1 MTGRKKNIYLAVS
14 VLFIGLLIMVGT
26 FSYWTWV
33 SSENKNIVFNTAK
46 GLADY
51 IIYDSGESKFVGD
64 FKVGDSYTEGVHT
77 TVSIYKKEEASKAM
91 LYATIYMKV
100 NSIGNNLSNTK
111 GLKWVITEGDST
123 NTGNVLAEGNFIG
136 AKAKDEFIILPSIEV
151 TTSKKE
157 YTVWIWLDSKY
168 ATSDMG
174 GETLDT
180 IVWTQVDQ
188 VIEDSFEITRL
199 SNNYQIINATVV
211 NATKN
216 IVSYAI
222 TNSNVEPSDWVNI
235 TDEEQSRIYTL
246 EYAVSSAGT
255 YYVWFKDTAGKIIN
269 KSIEISEVNNNKPSC
284 TFSEFDPVTINNGD
298 TSKITLTCMDSTGL
312 IGTGDITKDNLVLS
326 NEVID
331 ISKIEKENIDNGYK
345 YIITVTAKSNTGNVT
360 IKLNNN
366 ILINSIGNGNDAVTS
381 NKLGI
386 TSTFSITYK
395 DVENTEFSGIHE
407 EEYPQTYESGI
418 ITPLDIPSK
427 KGYTFNGYYLS
438 SDGSGDRIAKIS
450 EDQTGNITLYAK
462 WIDDPPYGVANL
474 SLNDGVF
481 TLSLS
486 NYGDDGSGLTDTF
499 GFALISTGTCETATY
514 ENITATSKTY
524 SDNFIENTTYYGCIK
539 LTDNSG
545 NIAYLT
551 SIGLTYTKAKI
562 YTTHGEYTITVP
574 ATGIYKIE
582 LWGAQGGGTNGGN
595 GAYTAG
601 TINFNK
607 NEILKFYVG
616 GSGDSNGIG
625 GYNGG
630 GNAGVLAVNNDG
642 GGGSTDVRYIET
654 TTNSRIM
661 VAAGGGG
668 ANANGSNTAGIG
680 KTGGAGGGLSGYAG
694 TSVISKMFGNG
705 GTQIS
710 GGAKGQTSRIPGTD
724 GSFFAGGVGGISK
737 VTPTT
742 SGGAGGGSG
751 YYGGGSGE
759 ACQKNCGGSGGGGS
773 SYISGHTGCV
783 AITSSDSI
791 TPKTGCTTG
800 TSNNLCS
807 IHYSGKSFTNTV
819 MIDGSGYAWTNSKGS
834 LQQMP
839 NPSDGYFTSGSGK
852 TGDGAAR
859 ITFIS
864 TTTIKLIYD
873 NNGGD
878 GCNAKSIVTGSKYG
892 ELCTPTRDGYK
903 FVGWYTESS
912 DGNEITE
919 NDEITVTEEQTIY
932 AHWEE
937 LTKPMITFTPNGN
950 DSYKNGT
957 INTIINV
964 FKGSASLDLSSLK
977 YIYSTDINA
986 TPNIYFIRG
995 EEVKLENS
1003 TGIYYLI
1010 ASACDISGNCTKEI
1024 SNPFYVDNILP
1035 IGMMTLSF
1043 ESGYINVNVDAVD
1056 NDSGIKEYGYLIQ
1069 KDNTTCPT
1077 SGYTSSTNNNYFLA
1091 AYEEG
1096 NYTACVKVID
1106 KAGNAG
1112 YISNNIN
1119 LDIRS
1124 ITYKDVGNVEFSGAH
1139 EDDYPLAYNVGE
1151 TTTLDSPT
1159 KIGYTFYGYYLNSDG
1174 SGNQITEISSTE
1186 NSNITLYAKWVDDVA
1201 PYGIANLSLIDGI
1214 FTLSLFNYGDDG
1226 VGLTDTFGFTLISTG
1241 TCETATYEN
1250 TTATSKTYSDNLTNG
1265 TIYYGCIKL
1274 SDKNNNVAY
1283 LKSSEI
1289 AYIYASGSESYT
1301 TSGEHTFT
1309 APATGDYKLEVW
1321 GAEGGAREGTAGF
1334 GGYSLG
1340 TVELSINEKLYIN
1353 VGGQG
1358 GSASGGYNGGG
1369 NRTEKDTYSWV
1380 CGSGGGATHI
1390 SKVTGLLSTLSNQKD
1405 QILIVAGGG
1414 GGYCGN
1420 GTVSYAGGSGGGYI
1434 GNSSEVTTGGSQ
1446 TEGGSNANETTEASF
1461 GKGADSTNEG
1471 AGGGGYYG
1479 GGSGKH
1485 DTIGYGGAGGSGY
1498 IGNSLLTDKYMYCY
1512 SCTTSSAQN
1521 TKTYST
1527 SKVSITPTAN
1537 YAKKGDGAA
1546 KITYKVINNITSL
1559 ILTYNNNG
1567 GTGCYAKT
1575 ITNGSKYGELCT
1587 PVKNGYKFVGWY
1599 TESSGGNKVTEN
1611 DEVTVTENQ
1620 TIYAH
1625 WEESTLPIIN
1635 ISPNGNSGYVKG
1647 NITSKI
1653 TVTKGDN
1660 RLNKSSF
1667 KYIYSTDINVE
1678 PDNSFISG
1686 NSYTLEN
1693 ASGIY
1698 YLIASACDIAGNCV
1712 KEISNPFYVD
1722 NIIPTGELSLSKNGG
1737 MVIATVSST
1746 VGGSGIKEYG
1756 YLLQTSDSC
1765 PTSGYTSSQNDTY
1778 NFAISAKGTYYVCVK
1793 ITNNVD
1799 NSVIIS
1805 GEIVIENISYTYQ
1818 QVSTSYSCAN
1828 KSVGSSYIFT
1838 YTGNCEV
1845 VANGDDGWKIR
1856 YLSSGNLTLPSEF
1869 SVDLFLV
1876 GGGGGGSGSAGGGG
1890 GYTATYLDQVIATGT
1905 YTVQVGAQVSSGG
1918 SGNKS
1923 YFGDASKY
1931 VANGGN
1937 AGGNGSGGSGGSGG
1951 GGRGGT
1957 CCVSYDGNQG
1967 VCNAASEAAGGA
1979 GGSFGS
1985 NGYGGSGCSM
1995 PWGTGAGAGGSGQG
2009 NTTCEFGLGTTSG
2022 CMTGVSAYSAG
2033 GHGKS
2038 GTSVSA
2044 NSGNGGG
2051 RSSAGSSGIVI
2062 MRSTSIT
2069 DVTINDEVI
2078 GTYNGEVKVVES
2090 DGNYKITFYTSG
2102 SLILKKAL
2110 NVDLFLVGGG
2120 GGGNSGGG
2128 GGGYT
2133 KTYTNETIEAGTYE
2147 IKIGNGGNTSSNGG
2161 TTYFGT
2167 VETYFANG
2175 GNGSTGYSGANG
2187 GSGGGGRGGVCC
2199 VSYDAN
2205 QGVCNASS
2213 EAGGGAGGAYGTN
2226 GSAGG
2231 SCSMPWGAGAGS
2243 GGSGQGTTTCE
2254 FGEGTTASCNNGVTS
2269 YAKGGPGYVSSGAM
2283 NTGNGGGRNSAGG
2296 SGILIIRNTR

>member
-1 MTGRKKNIYLAVS
+1 MTSKKKNIYLIGS
-14 VLFIGLLIMVGT
+14 ILFAIILIVVGT
-26 FSYWTWV
+26 FSYWTWT
-33 SSENKNIVFNTAK
+33 SNENKNIVFNTAK
-46 GLADY
+46 GLSDY

-64 FKVGDSYTEGVHT
+64 FKTSNSYTDGVHT
-77 TVSIYKKEEASKAM
+77 TVSVYKKEEASEAM

-100 NSIGNNLSNTK
+100 NSIGSNLSNTK

-123 NTGNVLAEGNFIG
+123 NTGNVLAEGDFVGI
-136 AKAKDEFIILPSIEV
+136 KAQDEFIILPSTEV

-157 YTVWIWLDSKY
+157 YTVWLWLDSKY
-168 ATSDMG
+168 ATAVMS
-174 GETLDT
+174 GESLDT
-180 IVWTQVDQ
+180 IIWTQIDQ

-222 TNSNVEPSDWVNI
+222 TNSNVEPVKNNTSSVVVSPLVNNTNDVKVTQI
-235 TDEEQSRIYTL
+235 DNETTSWISIPEEEQSRIYTL
-246 EYAVSSAGT
+246 EYVVSSTGT
-255 YYVWFKDTAGKIIN
+255 YYVWFKDSDGKVIN

-284 TFSEFDPVTINNGD
+284 TFSDFNPVTISNGD
-298 TSKITLTCMDSTGL
+298 TSKITLTCTDSTGL
-312 IGTGDITKDNLVLS
+312 VGTGEITEEDMILS
-326 NEVID
+326 SEVID
-331 ISKIEKENIDNGYK
+331 ISKIEKESIDNGYK
-345 YIITVTAKSNTGNVT
+345 YIITVTAKSNIGNVT

-366 ILINSIGNGNDAVTS
+366 VLINSIGNGNDAVTS
-381 NKLGI
+381 NKLDI
-386 TSTFSITYK
+386 TSTFNITYK
-395 DVENTEFSGIHE
+395 DIGGTEFSGVHGTNAPI
-407 EEYPQTYESGI
+407 TYESGVE
-418 ITPLDIPSK
+418 TNLVNPTK
-427 KGYTFNGYYLS
+427 NGYAFKGWFTT
-438 SDGSGDRIAKIS
+438 SDGSGDAITKIASTQK
-450 EDQTGNITLYAK
+450 GNIILYAK
-462 WIDDPPYGVANL
+462 WEANQYTVNFDSNMIASLPKTMTVSGLTVVYDYEDSTLTINGTPTASTIRLPFSTMGYSFTSGDTYTLTLTHISGTETYPGNTTSDDISRFMIWLVKSDDSRVTTKNTYPRNFANGYYPDSSTKVTTRDLTIDDNASSEGAGIKIELFVTNPSNQVFTDYKIKVNFSKVETKTVAYNDTYGELPTPKRTGYIFNGWYTGENGTGVRITDTTKVELTANQTLYANWVDDYPYGVANL
-474 SLNDGVF
+474 MLDKNGF

-486 NYGDDGSGLTDTF
+486 NYGDDGSRLTDTF
-499 GFALISTGTCETATY
+499 GFALVSTGACETATY
-514 ENITATSKTY
+514 ENMTDTSKVY
-524 SDNFIENTTYYGCIK
+524 NDDFISGTTYYGCIK

-545 NIAYLT
+545 NITYLKSAGITYEYSTRGT
-551 SIGLTYTKAKI
+551 S
-562 YTTHGEYTITVP
+562 YTTSGEYTFTTP
-574 ATGIYKIE
+574 ATGIYTLE
-582 LWGAQGGGTNGGN
+582 VWGAQGGYARSNTGGYGGYGGYSKGN
-595 GAYTAG
+595 VYLNKDAEIF
-601 TINFNK
+601 IN
-607 NEILKFYVG
+607 VG
-616 GSGDSNGIG
+616 GMGVAATTTTIDSAG

-630 GNAGVLAVNNDG
+630 GNA
-642 GGGSTDVRYIET
+642 IHW
-654 TTNSRIM
+654 
-661 VAAGGGG
+661 
-668 ANANGSNTAGIG
+668 
-680 KTGGAGGGLSGYAG
+680 K
-694 TSVISKMFGNG
+694 
-705 GTQIS
+705 
-710 GGAKGQTSRIPGTD
+710 
-724 GSFFAGGVGGISK
+724 
-737 VTPTT
+737 
-742 SGGAGGGSG
+742 
-751 YYGGGSGE
+751 
-759 ACQKNCGGSGGGGS
+759 
-773 SYISGHTGCV
+773 
-783 AITSSDSI
+783 
-791 TPKTGCTTG
+791 
-800 TSNNLCS
+800 SNN
-807 IHYSGKSFTNTV
+807 T
-819 MIDGSGYAWTNSKGS
+819 
-834 LQQMP
+834 
-839 NPSDGYFTSGSGK
+839 
-852 TGDGAAR
+852 
-859 ITFIS
+859 
-864 TTTIKLIYD
+864 
-873 NNGGD
+873 
-878 GCNAKSIVTGSKYG
+878 
-892 ELCTPTRDGYK
+892 
-903 FVGWYTESS
+903 
-912 DGNEITE
+912 
-919 NDEITVTEEQTIY
+919 
-932 AHWEE
+932 
-937 LTKPMITFTPNGN
+937 
-950 DSYKNGT
+950 
-957 INTIINV
+957 
-964 FKGSASLDLSSLK
+964 
-977 YIYSTDINA
+977 
-986 TPNIYFIRG
+986 
-995 EEVKLENS
+995 
-1003 TGIYYLI
+1003 
-1010 ASACDISGNCTKEI
+1010 
-1024 SNPFYVDNILP
+1024 
-1035 IGMMTLSF
+1035 
-1043 ESGYINVNVDAVD
+1043 
-1056 NDSGIKEYGYLIQ
+1056 
-1069 KDNTTCPT
+1069 
-1077 SGYTSSTNNNYFLA
+1077 
-1091 AYEEG
+1091 
-1096 NYTACVKVID
+1096 
-1106 KAGNAG
+1106 
-1112 YISNNIN
+1112 
-1119 LDIRS
+1119 
-1124 ITYKDVGNVEFSGAH
+1124 
-1139 EDDYPLAYNVGE
+1139 
-1151 TTTLDSPT
+1151 
-1159 KIGYTFYGYYLNSDG
+1159 
-1174 SGNQITEISSTE
+1174 
-1186 NSNITLYAKWVDDVA
+1186 
-1201 PYGIANLSLIDGI
+1201 
-1214 FTLSLFNYGDDG
+1214 
-1226 VGLTDTFGFTLISTG
+1226 
-1241 TCETATYEN
+1241 
-1250 TTATSKTYSDNLTNG
+1250 
-1265 TIYYGCIKL
+1265 
-1274 SDKNNNVAY
+1274 
-1283 LKSSEI
+1283 
-1289 AYIYASGSESYT
+1289 
-1301 TSGEHTFT
+1301 
-1309 APATGDYKLEVW
+1309 
-1321 GAEGGAREGTAGF
+1321 
-1334 GGYSLG
+1334 
-1340 TVELSINEKLYIN
+1340 
-1353 VGGQG
+1353 
-1358 GSASGGYNGGG
+1358 YNGG
-1369 NRTEKDTYSWV
+1369 
-1380 CGSGGGATHI
+1380 GGGATHI
-1390 SKVTGLLSTLSNQKD
+1390 TTMSGLLSTLSSNTEN
-1405 QILIVAGGG
+1405 ILIVAGGG
-1414 GGYCGN
+1414 GGAAADSSTFIVG
-1420 GTVSYAGGSGGGYI
+1420 GHAGGFVGSAGNPPPNKDGSFGLGGTQTSGGKY
-1434 GNSSEVTTGGSQ
+1434 TFYSQ
-1446 TEGGSNANETTEASF
+1446 TVPEEGSF
-1461 GKGADSTNEG
+1461 GLGGEAASVGG
-1471 AGGGGYYG
+1471 AGGGGGFYG
-1479 GGSGKH
+1479 GG
-1485 DTIGYGGAGGSGY
+1485 GAGVWGSAGGGSGY

-1512 SCTTSSAQN
+1512 NCTTSDVES
-1521 TKTYST
+1521 TKTYT
-1527 SKVSITPTAN
+1527 TTNVSSTPTAN
-1537 YAKKGDGAA
+1537 YAKSGSGAA
-1546 KITYKVINNITSL
+1546 KVTYNIVNEATSL
-1559 ILTYNNNG
+1559 VLSYNNNG
-1567 GTGCYAKT
+1567 GSGCYAKS
-1575 ITNGSKYGELCT
+1575 IVNGSKYGELCMPT
-1587 PVKNGYKFVGWY
+1587 RDGYKFAGWY
-1599 TESSGGNKVTEN
+1599 TEVSGGNEITKD

-1625 WEESTLPIIN
+1625 WEESTLPVIS

-1647 NITSKI
+1647 NITSRI
-1653 TVTKGDN
+1653 TVTKGNN
-1660 RLNKSSF
+1660 RIDTSSF
-1667 KYIYSTDINVE
+1667 KYIYSTDINAE

-1890 GYTATYLDQVIATGT
+1890 GYTATYLDQVIAAGT
-1905 YTVQVGAQVSSGG
+1905 YTVQVGAQVSSGS

-1931 VANGGN
+1931 VANGGGV
-1937 AGGNGSGGSGGSGG
+1937 GGNGSGGSGGSGG

-1957 CCVSYDGNQG
+1957 CCWSVDANQG
-1967 VCNAASEAAGGA
+1967 TCNSASETAGGA
-1979 GGSFGS
+1979 GGTFGS
-1985 NGYGGSGCSM
+1985 NGYGGSGCSI

-2213 EAGGGAGGAYGTN
+2213 EAGGGAGGAFGTN

-2254 FGEGTTASCNNGVTS
+2254 FGEGTTASCNSGVTS